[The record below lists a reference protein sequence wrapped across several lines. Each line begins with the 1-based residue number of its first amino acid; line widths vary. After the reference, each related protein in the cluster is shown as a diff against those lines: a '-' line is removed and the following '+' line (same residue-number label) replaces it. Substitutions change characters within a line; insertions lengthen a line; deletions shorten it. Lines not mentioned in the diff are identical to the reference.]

1 MKAKTIIYLVIVV
14 LFLILLIQNTVDV
27 HFKIY
32 FWETAVSRRIA
43 NPVILIIVYLL
54 GYLVG
59 RTRKK
64 KNANPES

>member
-32 FWETAVSRRIA
+32 FWETGISRRIA
-43 NPVILIIVYLL
+43 NPIILIIVYLL
-54 GYLVG
+54 GYLIG